1 MPESAEQPRADIEST
16 PLLRPP
22 TGRLR
27 VEAFAG
33 AIGATPR
40 NAFPEGFTAGT
51 FTPGPSGADV
61 ELPGGRLLFPDL
73 FSKQFETIFPRW
85 FVKALADDRKDLLR
99 QAAAFALPMFGRLL
113 DEMSATVAA
122 QIDPEMRRR
131 LSKERVDSRQLQ
143 VLVRGLLRQVLQILA
158 GSEAAVAAKAAE
170 ALLNPVPGTPAQ
182 LIDLLARVVLW
193 AIGYDTTEGHSA
205 VLLTM
210 GRDSYRGRLTYN
222 SNANP
227 ALTATL
233 PSRVLDMASATHER
247 VLREIASNAWHG
259 ELRTNPGWTTLS
271 KRVTVHSQGGCP
283 MGEPG
288 RSVTDAKGEVYGC
301 EGLYVMDAAA
311 FPTSVGVNP
320 SATIAAIAEYK
331 VEQFIR
337 TKKGN
342 REWRARD
349 HDDAQKWIKDHGAAA
364 IDPLNR
370 GRVETRQEPVEDVDI
385 LALRFD
391 EEMYGFFSPA
401 KSDPEPHIV
410 FAELERFPNKVSEFL
425 DAESSGIAAG
435 LGIHVVL
442 HVKAPDLARLVS
454 TEPGVNPARL
464 NIVGDAEQAP
474 SKSHSES
481 PTEASSK
488 FSFNHAPRKTR
499 GSSSVITCATRG
511 TASSG
516 S

>member
-1 MPESAEQPRADIEST
+1 MPS
-16 PLLRPP
+16 
-22 TGRLR
+22 
-27 VEAFAG
+27 
-33 AIGATPR
+33 
-40 NAFPEGFTAGT
+40 PEGFTAGT

-61 ELPGGRLLFPDL
+61 ELPGARLLFPDL
-73 FSKQFETIFPRW
+73 LSEQFETIFPKW

-170 ALLNPVPGTPAQ
+170 ALLNPVPGTPAE
-182 LIDLLARVVLW
+182 LIDLLASVVLW
-193 AIGYDTTEGHSA
+193 AIGYDTTVGHSA
-205 VLLTM
+205 VLFTM
-210 GRDSYRGRLTYN
+210 GRDSYRGRLRYDKKEETVK
-222 SNANP
+222 
-227 ALTATL
+227 ATL
-233 PSRVLDMASATHER
+233 PSRVLDTASATHER

-283 MGEPG
+283 MGERG

-337 TKKGN
+337 KKTALIRSGELATITALSN
-342 REWRARD
+342 GSTTMAKP
-349 HDDAQKWIKDHGAAA
+349 QS
-364 IDPLNR
+364 
-370 GRVETRQEPVEDVDI
+370 TR
-385 LALRFD
+385 
-391 EEMYGFFSPA
+391 
-401 KSDPEPHIV
+401 
-410 FAELERFPNKVSEFL
+410 
-425 DAESSGIAAG
+425 
-435 LGIHVVL
+435 
-442 HVKAPDLARLVS
+442 
-454 TEPGVNPARL
+454 
-464 NIVGDAEQAP
+464 
-474 SKSHSES
+474 
-481 PTEASSK
+481 
-488 FSFNHAPRKTR
+488 
-499 GSSSVITCATRG
+499 
-511 TASSG
+511 
-516 S
+516 